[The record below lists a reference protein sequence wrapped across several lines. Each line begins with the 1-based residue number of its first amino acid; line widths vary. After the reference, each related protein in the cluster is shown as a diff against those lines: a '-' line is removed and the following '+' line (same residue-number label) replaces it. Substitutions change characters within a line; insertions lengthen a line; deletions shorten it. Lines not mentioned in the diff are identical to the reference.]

1 MEKLP
6 ANSMSSS
13 RAKRHSAEPLNGRWL
28 PRAVIP
34 LIVVAGTLVL
44 TILAAFTVANNL
56 QTRDRLRFRNSIRT
70 SIHEIT
76 SQIDLHTR
84 EYEALLRGLAGLFT
98 ADKEVTPP
106 EFAAFV
112 EKQHLKESYE
122 GVLGIGFA
130 RWLPTSKIDAY
141 ARQMHSNGNADFK
154 VWSQSDQSDHAIV
167 AYLLPKGGGNQKA
180 IGYDM
185 SSDDTR
191 LHAMERARDSG
202 KCMASGKVRLV
213 QDLDQGQRAG
223 LLIFLPVYRGL
234 PNSVQERR
242 ESLIGFVYCPFRAN
256 DLLKE
261 ITDSDDDSA
270 LEYAVYDG
278 IATTPEHLL
287 YQSASTG
294 GRNYSFA
301 NGYEELAPKQQ
312 VVAGRQWTL
321 TFAARPQFGPSTGWG
336 IGGAVLGLG
345 VLISGVLFL
354 ATHSLVKARGLAELT
369 ATKLRR
375 SERAM
380 AESERRF
387 RTFFEQSPLSI
398 QIFAADG
405 TAILANRAWNDLWE
419 ADPHK
424 AGHYNLMKDPQIL
437 GSEHA
442 EQIRSAF
449 AGSAVTLPPLRY
461 DPTISGF
468 SGRPRWVQAH
478 LYPVKDGGELREVV
492 LILQDVTDLHVVEE
506 DRNRLL
512 AAERAARAEAESAN
526 RTKDEFL
533 ATLSHELR
541 TPLNAILGWAQLLAV
556 GGVEGEEF
564 THALETIERNAKVQA
579 QLIEDLLDLS
589 RIISGK
595 LRLELEKVDLPAAVE
610 AALDSVR
617 PTAEAKGVRLVPILD
632 SHATPVLGDPNRLQQ
647 VVWNLLSNAIKFTP
661 KGGKVQL
668 FLQTTGD
675 QAEIVVCDTGQGIK
689 AEFLPY
695 VFDRLRQQDASST
708 RRHGGLGLG
717 LAIVR
722 HLVEL
727 HGGSVAAESR
737 GENKGATFS
746 VRIPLADP
754 RRLAGRESASRAMA
768 RNQDGA
774 LNGVRILVV
783 DDEVDAREL
792 VEHILR
798 RSGAQVTA
806 VGTAREAFD
815 LMGELH
821 PDILISDLSM
831 PEEDGYSLIR
841 RIRSLQEGQGGRVPA
856 VALTA
861 LARNEDRRQA
871 LLAGYQMHL
880 AKPIEPAELT
890 ATVATLVKGL

>member
-6 ANSMSSS
+6 LNSMSAA
-13 RAKRHSAEPLNGRWL
+13 RTDPHAAEPANGRWL
-28 PRAVIP
+28 PRAAIP
-34 LIVVAGTLVL
+34 LIVVAGTLIL
-44 TILAAFTVANNL
+44 TVLAAITVANNV
-56 QTRDRLRFRNSIRT
+56 QTRDRLRFRNSVRT

-76 SQIDLHTR
+76 SQIDLRTR
-84 EYEALLRGLAGLFT
+84 EYEALLRGLAGFFT
-98 ADKEVTPP
+98 ADREVTPQ
-106 EFAAFV
+106 EFATFV
-112 EKQHLKESYE
+112 EKQHLETHYR
-122 GVLGIGFA
+122 GILGIGFA
-130 RWLPTSKIDAY
+130 RWLPTPQVDPFVQ
-141 ARQMHSNGNADFK
+141 QMRSQGISDFK
-154 VWSQSDQSDHAIV
+154 VWPESDYADHAIV
-167 AYLLPKGGGNQKA
+167 TYLLPPNPDNQRV
-180 IGYDM
+180 IGFDM
-185 SSDDTR
+185 SSEATR
-191 LHAMERARDSG
+191 RQVMEDARDKG
-202 KCMASGKVRLV
+202 TCTASRKIQLIQEGDKGPRP
-213 QDLDQGQRAG
+213 G
-223 LLIFLPVYRGL
+223 LLILLPVYRGA
-234 PNSVQERR
+234 PATQQQRR
-242 ESLIGFVYCPFRAN
+242 DSLIGFVYCPFRAD
-256 DLLKE
+256 DLLGD
-261 ITDSDDDSA
+261 IIDSDEDSA

-278 IATTPEHLL
+278 IAATPEHLL
-287 YQSASTG
+287 FHSPSTG
-294 GRNYSFA
+294 GPNFSAA
-301 NGYEELAPKQQ
+301 NGYEELSPKQ
-312 VVAGRQWTL
+312 VTVAGRPWTL
-321 TFAARPQFGPSTGWG
+321 TFAARPQFGPSTGWVA
-336 IGGAVLGLG
+336 GGAVLGLG
-345 VLISGVLFL
+345 ILISGILFL

-369 ATKLRR
+369 AAKLRR
-375 SERAM
+375 SERGM

-419 ADPHK
+419 ADPQK
-424 AGHYNLMKDPQIL
+424 TRHYNLLKDPQIL
-437 GSEHA
+437 GSDYA
-442 EQIRSAF
+442 DQIRSAF
-449 AGSAVTLPPLRY
+449 AGSAVTLPPVRY
-461 DPTISGF
+461 DPSISGF
-468 SGRPRWVQAH
+468 TGRPRWVQAH
-478 LYPVKDGGELREVV
+478 LYPVKDGSELREVV
-492 LILQDVTDLHVVEE
+492 LILQDVTDLHVAEE
-506 DRNRLL
+506 DRKRLL
-512 AAERAARAEAESAN
+512 SAERAARAEAESAN

-668 FLQTTGD
+668 FLQATGD
-675 QAEIVVCDTGQGIK
+675 QAEIVVSDTGQGIK

-768 RNQDGA
+768 RSQDGA

-792 VEHILR
+792 VGHILR

-815 LMGELH
+815 LMGELR

>member
-1 MEKLP
+1 
-6 ANSMSSS
+6 MSAARTDRLSPE
-13 RAKRHSAEPLNGRWL
+13 AVNGWSL

-34 LIVVAGTLVL
+34 LIVVAGTLIL
-44 TILAAFTVANNL
+44 TVLAAITVANNV
-56 QTRDRLRFRNSIRT
+56 QTRDRLRFRNSVRT

-76 SQIDLHTR
+76 SQIDLRTR
-84 EYEALLRGLAGLFT
+84 EYEALLRGLAGFFT
-98 ADKEVTPP
+98 ADREVTPQ

-112 EKQHLKESYE
+112 EKQHLETHYK
-122 GVLGIGFA
+122 GILGIGFA
-130 RWLPTSKIDAY
+130 RWLPTPQIDPFVQ
-141 ARQMHSNGNADFK
+141 QMRSQGVLDFK
-154 VWSQSDQSDHAIV
+154 VWPKSDYADHAIV
-167 AYLLPKGGGNQKA
+167 AYLLPPDPDNQRVV
-180 IGYDM
+180 GFDM
-185 SSDDTR
+185 SSEPTR
-191 LHAMERARDSG
+191 RQAMEDARDNG
-202 KCMASGKVRLV
+202 TCTASRKIQLIQEGENRP
-213 QDLDQGQRAG
+213 RPG
-223 LLIFLPVYRGL
+223 LLILLPVYRGAPTTL
-234 PNSVQERR
+234 QQRR
-242 ESLIGFVYCPFRAN
+242 DSLIGFVYCPFRAD
-256 DLLKE
+256 DLLGD
-261 ITDSDDDSA
+261 IIDSDEDSV

-287 YQSASTG
+287 FHSPSTG
-294 GRNYSFA
+294 GPNFSAA
-301 NGYEELAPKQQ
+301 NGYEELAPKQ
-312 VVAGRQWTL
+312 VIVAGRPWTL
-321 TFAARPQFGPSTGWG
+321 TFAARPQFGPSTGWVA
-336 IGGAVLGLG
+336 GGAVLGLG
-345 VLISGVLFL
+345 ILISGILFL

-369 ATKLRR
+369 AAKLRR
-375 SERAM
+375 SERGM

-419 ADPHK
+419 ADPQK
-424 AGHYNLMKDPQIL
+424 TRHYNLLKDPQIL
-437 GSEHA
+437 GSGYA
-442 EQIRSAF
+442 DQIRTAF
-449 AGSAVTLPPLRY
+449 SGSPVTLPPVLY

-668 FLQTTGD
+668 FLQATGD
-675 QAEIVVCDTGQGIK
+675 QAEIVVSDTGQGIK

-754 RRLAGRESASRAMA
+754 RRLAGRESASRALA
-768 RNQDGA
+768 QNRDGA

-783 DDEVDAREL
+783 DDEADAREL
-792 VEHILR
+792 VGHILR